1 MKKKQEVVIMA
12 SNTPNNRLE
21 ENAADQQLID
31 GLTKVASTI
40 PNFVFGG
47 APVPTKDVVT
57 TLQARLVT
65 AKAAESARVAWRAA
79 VQADRDER
87 AKTKALISVVKQT
100 LLQYFAGQADT
111 LATFGLTPRK
121 PRAVKPETKVVAAA
135 KAKAT
140 RTARHTLGKKQ
151 KADIKGALDS
161 SVITIPVPGPT
172 PIPATPATAAPTP
185 TQAPTQP
192 APTTSPAVPVT
203 PTAPAHG
210 S

>member
-1 MKKKQEVVIMA
+1 MG

-21 ENAADQQLID
+21 ETAADQHLID
-31 GLTKVASTI
+31 GLNKVASTI
-40 PNFVFGG
+40 PSFVVGG
-47 APVPTKDVVT
+47 APVATKDIVT
-57 TLQARLVT
+57 TLQARLAT
-65 AKAAESARVAWRAA
+65 AKAAESARVAWQTA

-87 AKTKALISVVKQT
+87 AKTKTLVSVIKQT

-140 RTARHTLGKKQ
+140 RAARHTMGKKQ
-151 KADIKGALDS
+151 KAEIKGALDS
-161 SVITIPVPGPT
+161 SVVTIPVPGPT
-172 PIPATPATAAPTP
+172 PIPASPAAAAPTP
-185 TQAPTQP
+185 PQAPAQS

-203 PTAPAHG
+203 PTAPTHG